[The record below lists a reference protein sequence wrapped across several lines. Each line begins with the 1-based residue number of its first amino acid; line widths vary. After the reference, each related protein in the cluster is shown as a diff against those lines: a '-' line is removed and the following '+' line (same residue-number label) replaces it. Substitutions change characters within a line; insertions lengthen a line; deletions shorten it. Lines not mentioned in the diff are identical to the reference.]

1 MDWESSNW
9 RWEGVIG
16 GGQLDGGLNGG
27 NWRKGGRW
35 RLDGGKWRGATG
47 GGELDGGKWREQLER
62 AIGGGGGL
70 NGEGNWMEANGQGQL
85 LYYD

>member
-27 NWRKGGRW
+27 NWRKGG
-35 RLDGGKWRGATG
+35 DGDWMEANG
-47 GGELDGGKWREQLER
+47 GGQLE
-62 AIGGGGGL
+62 G
-70 NGEGNWMEANGQGQL
+70 GNWMEANGGSNWRGQL
-85 LYYD
+85 EGGGD